1 MAGKVSDRFMA
12 SSSPNLEKEQ
22 PLPTAWWPRLLGNF
36 LEQPTVREAQQRF
49 TQQRLLGNPLT

>member
-22 PLPTAWWPRLLGNF
+22 PLPTAWWTRLLGNCPGQ
-36 LEQPTVREAQQRF
+36 LTVGEAQQRF